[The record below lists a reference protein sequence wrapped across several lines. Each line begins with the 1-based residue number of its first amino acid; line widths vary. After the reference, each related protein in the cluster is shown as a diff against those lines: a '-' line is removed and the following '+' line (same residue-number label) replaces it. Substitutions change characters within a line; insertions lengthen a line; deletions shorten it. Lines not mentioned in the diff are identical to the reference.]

1 MFHIE
6 VMEEPPVQDLRRR
19 YTQGQLDEH
28 TMHADPME
36 QFAAWF
42 KEACQASLDEPNAM
56 SLATVS
62 EEGQPSLR
70 TVLLKGYG
78 PQGFDFYT
86 NLESQKGQQIHS
98 HPQVSLL
105 FPWIALERQVIVYGK
120 ASLLPRAE
128 VEAYFA
134 TRPRESQLGAWA
146 SRQSQ
151 PVASR
156 EALEASFEE
165 VRLRFENQPIPA
177 PGFWGGYRVL
187 PAKMEFWQGRAG
199 RLHDRVSYQMSSE
212 GPWQLQRLSP

>member
-42 KEACQASLDEPNAM
+42 K
-56 SLATVS
+56 

-134 TRPRESQLGAWA
+134 TRPRESRVGAGA
-146 SRQSQ
+146 SRLSQ

-165 VRLRFENQPIPA
+165 VRLRFENQAIPA

-212 GPWQLQRLSP
+212 GPWQLQRLCP

>member
-6 VMEEPPVQDLRRR
+6 VMEEPPVQELRRR

-28 TMHADPME
+28 AMHSDPME

-42 KEACQASLDEPNAM
+42 KEACQASLNEPNAM

-105 FPWIALERQVIVYGK
+105 FPWIALERQVIVYGGW
-120 ASLLPRAE
+120 P
-128 VEAYFA
+128 
-134 TRPRESQLGAWA
+134 Q
-146 SRQSQ
+146 
-151 PVASR
+151 
-156 EALEASFEE
+156 
-165 VRLRFENQPIPA
+165 
-177 PGFWGGYRVL
+177 
-187 PAKMEFWQGRAG
+187 
-199 RLHDRVSYQMSSE
+199 
-212 GPWQLQRLSP
+212 